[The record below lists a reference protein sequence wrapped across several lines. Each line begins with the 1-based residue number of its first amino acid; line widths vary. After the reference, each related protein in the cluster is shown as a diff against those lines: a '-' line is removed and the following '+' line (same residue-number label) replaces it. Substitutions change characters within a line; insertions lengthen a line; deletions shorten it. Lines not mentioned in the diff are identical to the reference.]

1 MKYLALI
8 RKRNLAMKTWR
19 NASRG
24 EEGTALSAAPRSGA
38 VPRTEGDMFAASGN
52 AAVIDASLEPS
63 GWS

>member
-1 MKYLALI
+1 
-8 RKRNLAMKTWR
+8 MKTWR